1 MILGIV
7 KLLPLLSTLPWPPQ
21 LPLNTQ
27 EGGRLP
33 LKSWGQLLIWLS
45 ILRCPWSWVPGK
57 NGSGVMSSIPF
68 TPSKSHM
75 KVLLLKK
82 KYFIKTHTLVEF
94 KNQRRDCS
102 ICPLLWPA
110 LCEVCFSL
118 NKSTPYLKKQNKTKT
133 KGGLPWCL
141 SGKESTCQCRKY
153 GLHPWSGRIPHPAEQ
168 LSPCPTTVEP
178 VL

>member
-1 MILGIV
+1 MILSAREKWQWGDVLHPIYTFQI
-7 KLLPLLSTLPWPPQ
+7 SY
-21 LPLNTQ
+21 
-27 EGGRLP
+27 EG
-33 LKSWGQLLIWLS
+33 SF
-45 ILRCPWSWVPGK
+45 V
-57 NGSGVMSSIPF
+57 
-68 TPSKSHM
+68 
-75 KVLLLKK
+75 KK

-178 VL
+178 VLWSPCFSIREATTMRSLCTTNINSTPSHN